1 MKIFNKLF
9 FSLFIISSSS
19 FGNEYP
25 IVTDKM
31 LISGYNKLEL
41 RYNPQL
47 PFIAPYPENKKLVF
61 SLIEKAKKNN
71 NANDSYLIASIFFI
85 GCSNLKYKITH
96 ESDKN
101 QCELSRHFLNKT
113 LILKPNHGAAL
124 FYQAAVFE
132 NGYGVKKDISKA
144 IKYYDKACRIKGNR
158 VIIACENLF
167 SIYLHGEK
175 GIPQDLN
182 KAKEYAKWTA
192 ENGSKE
198 YQEYIKKWDYI
209 LFSLELKTKLKECK
223 RSGIDAS
230 ICIRRSNNA
239 LMEYA
244 NKMYP
249 ME

>member
-1 MKIFNKLF
+1 M
-9 FSLFIISSSS
+9 
-19 FGNEYP
+19 
-25 IVTDKM
+25 
-31 LISGYNKLEL
+31 
-41 RYNPQL
+41 
-47 PFIAPYPENKKLVF
+47 
-61 SLIEKAKKNN
+61 
-71 NANDSYLIASIFFI
+71 FI
-85 GCSNLKYKITH
+85 GCTNLKYKITH

-101 QCELSRHFLNKT
+101 QCELSRYFLNKT
-113 LILKPNHGAAL
+113 LILEPNHGVAL

-132 NGYGVKKDISKA
+132 NGYGVEKD
-144 IKYYDKACRIKGNR
+144 
-158 VIIACENLF
+158 
-167 SIYLHGEK
+167 
-175 GIPQDLN
+175 IPQDLN

-223 RSGIDAS
+223 RSGVDAS

>member
-1 MKIFNKLF
+1 M
-9 FSLFIISSSS
+9 
-19 FGNEYP
+19 E
-25 IVTDKM
+25 
-31 LISGYNKLEL
+31 
-41 RYNPQL
+41 
-47 PFIAPYPENKKLVF
+47 
-61 SLIEKAKKNN
+61 
-71 NANDSYLIASIFFI
+71 
-85 GCSNLKYKITH
+85 
-96 ESDKN
+96 
-101 QCELSRHFLNKT
+101 
-113 LILKPNHGAAL
+113 PNHGAAL

-167 SIYLHGEK
+167 SIYWHGEK

-223 RSGIDAS
+223 RSGVDAS